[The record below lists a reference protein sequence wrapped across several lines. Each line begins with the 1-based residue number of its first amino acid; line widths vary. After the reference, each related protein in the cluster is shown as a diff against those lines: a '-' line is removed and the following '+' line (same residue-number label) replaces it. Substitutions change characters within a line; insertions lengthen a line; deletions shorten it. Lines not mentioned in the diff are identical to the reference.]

1 MKRQF
6 AEENRASTE
15 ELKMLVAGLHE
26 AVHDQ
31 PVGHGWTVATLLCHL
46 ALWDGRVAYTL
57 KEWRATGKLPSNVAK
72 DATDAINL
80 AARDIF
86 AEVPA
91 RRAVELAVKRAETL
105 DIFLETLDDA
115 FCEQVIAAGFE
126 RMLRRSLHRRE
137 HLVEMRKALRYESN

>member
-1 MKRQF
+1 MKREF

-15 ELKMLVAGLHE
+15 ELKMLVAGLRE
-26 AVHDQ
+26 AVHDH
-31 PVGHGWTVATLLCHL
+31 PVGNGWTVATLLCHL
-46 ALWDGRVAYTL
+46 ALWDGRAAYTL
-57 KEWRATGKLPSNVAK
+57 KDWKASGKIPSSVAK

-91 RRAVELAVKRAETL
+91 RKAVELAVKRAETL

-115 FCEQVIAAGFE
+115 FCEQVVAAGFE

-137 HLVEMRKALRYESN
+137 HLKQMREALKYGSN